1 MFQQVIGK
9 RSERIKNTVER
20 GAVKAFANAIGD
32 PHPLFIDEAH
42 GKRSRYRENLAP
54 PTFPRTFAYGKI
66 EGLDLPAEGLIHGEQ
81 VYEYKR
87 PLFIGEEV
95 YVYSE
100 VKDYQEKTGKSG
112 TMGLLTMM
120 TCGETQDRE
129 VIFSSTQV
137 IIMNDA
143 VRRAWTG

>member
-1 MFQQVIGK
+1 MFQQLIGK

-20 GAVKAFANAIGD
+20 GAVKVFANAIGD
-32 PHPLFIDEAH
+32 PHPLFIDEAY

-54 PTFPRTFAYGKI
+54 PTFPRTFAQGNV
-66 EGLDLPAEGLIHGEQ
+66 EGLDLPTKGLIHGEQ
-81 VYEYKR
+81 VYEYNR
-87 PLFIGEEV
+87 PLLIGEEV

-100 VKDYQEKTGKSG
+100 VKDYQEKEGKSG

-120 TCGETQDRE
+120 TCGETRDGE